1 MSLAAFVAVALMSLM
16 AAVSPG
22 PAVLMAART
31 GVAEG
36 MRAGVFVAL
45 GIGVGAVVWAAAALL
60 GLAVLFEIAPA
71 ALWTLRLVGG
81 AYLVWLAVKLWRSA
95 DMPLSEAAVA
105 PRSPFAAF
113 RRGLGTQLANPKPA
127 VMFSAIFLGTVPE
140 TAGWPIRLALLLVVF
155 LNETLWN
162 IIVARIFSLGPSR
175 RAYLG
180 LKGWID
186 RAFGGALALLG
197 VKIAS
202 S

>member
-1 MSLAAFVAVALMSLM
+1 MTLAAFLAVALMSLL

-36 MRAGVFVAL
+36 MRAGAFVAL
-45 GIGVGAVVWAAAALL
+45 GIGAGAVVWAAAALL
-60 GLAVLFEIAPA
+60 GLALLFEVAPA
-71 ALWTLRLVGG
+71 ALWALRVLGG
-81 AYLVWLAVKLWRSA
+81 AYLVWLAVRLWRAA
-95 DMPLSEAAVA
+95 DAPLSEAAVA
-105 PRSPFAAF
+105 PRSPGRAF
-113 RRGLGTQLANPKPA
+113 LRGLGTQLANPKPA

-140 TAGWPIRLALLLVVF
+140 SAGWPVRAALLTVVF

-162 IIVARIFSLGPSR
+162 VAVARIFSLGPSR

-197 VKIAS
+197 LKLATS
-202 S
+202 